1 MYKNVIPMRFF
12 IARKYY
18 EMNNVNEKQECPTCG
33 NEAPEY
39 LKECPH
45 CGGQKCNHCDMGDD
59 TACMNC
65 EGEQNE

>member
-1 MYKNVIPMRFF
+1 M
-12 IARKYY
+12 
-18 EMNNVNEKQECPTCG
+18 ENNETSYSWLGKFTTVKQECPTCG
-33 NEAPEY
+33 NESSEY

-65 EGEQNE
+65 EGE

>member
-1 MYKNVIPMRFF
+1 M
-12 IARKYY
+12 
-18 EMNNVNEKQECPTCG
+18 ENNETSYSWLGTFTTAKQECPTCG
-33 NEAPEY
+33 NENPEY

-65 EGEQNE
+65 EGE

>member
-1 MYKNVIPMRFF
+1 M
-12 IARKYY
+12 
-18 EMNNVNEKQECPTCG
+18 ENNETSYSWLGKFTTVKQECSTCG
-33 NEAPEY
+33 NESPEY

-65 EGEQNE
+65 EGE